1 MKAFKEN
8 LTKTQIISKIKTIQ
22 NTNKQNTQF
31 WIESLSTFI
40 EENFTNEIIKVDDIV
55 SKINVLYPTSKN
67 TVTESSLVAYWFCVL
82 NEIKTTNLKS

>member
-1 MKAFKEN
+1 MNKN

-22 NTNKQNTQF
+22 NTNKQNTPF
-31 WIESLSTFI
+31 WIESLITFI

-67 TVTESSLVAYWFCVL
+67 TGKESSLVTSWFCVL